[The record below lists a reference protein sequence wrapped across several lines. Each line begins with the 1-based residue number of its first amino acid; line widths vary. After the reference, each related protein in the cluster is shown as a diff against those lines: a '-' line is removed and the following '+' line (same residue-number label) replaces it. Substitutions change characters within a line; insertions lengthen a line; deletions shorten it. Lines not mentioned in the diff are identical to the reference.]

1 MGVGAR
7 CCRTD
12 LGRVRGGAYLGRAG
26 AATWQ
31 GMCWTCALLTFALL
45 TFALRMCRRF
55 STRGLIIWCVLCRH
69 AQRLAKND
77 VDTRRRHLLLA
88 RMPPLCPR
96 ACTRGAFDAVP
107 LLTLRLE
114 DPNFF
119 LTRNPI
125 LARMPPS
132 PHACTK
138 RCTRFCVTSHIASGA
153 THEKSAPGTHV
164 PLSVLSP
171 RDRARLGSTSPLLEG
186 TGPVIVRVL
195 RLLRTDFSLR
205 RLIAGMLLDRRLVRG
220 S

>member
-1 MGVGAR
+1 M
-7 CCRTD
+7 
-12 LGRVRGGAYLGRAG
+12 GRAG

-138 RCTRFCVTSHIASGA
+138 GALDSVSHPTLLLGRHTRN
-153 THEKSAPGTHV
+153 
-164 PLSVLSP
+164 LLL
-171 RDRARLGSTSPLLEG
+171 ARMCPSQSSRLETAQG
-186 TGPVIVRVL
+186 
-195 RLLRTDFSLR
+195 
-205 RLIAGMLLDRRLVRG
+205 LDRLAHCSKG
-220 S
+220 LAL